1 MPTYN
6 PIESINFHVQ
16 ETKSPCCTQGKFMK
30 KFAITETSQIALL
43 IDKVYQIAKNN
54 PSGFTIN
61 LNSLQFI
68 TSGYVAAYKATQ
80 NSFGLSGLQNA
91 INYALSVGSNIVGG
105 WYNSAND
112 MFYFDASKTFDNLKD
127 AADFGL
133 ENEQLAIFNLNN
145 SQEIRLS

>member
-1 MPTYN
+1 
-6 PIESINFHVQ
+6 
-16 ETKSPCCTQGKFMK
+16 MK
-30 KFAITETSQIALL
+30 KFAIIETSQIALL
-43 IDKVYQIAKNN
+43 TEKVYQIAKNN

-61 LNSLQFI
+61 LNSLQLI

-112 MFYFDASKTFDNLKD
+112 MFYFDASKTFGDINE
-127 AADFGL
+127 AANFGI
-133 ENEQLAIFNLNN
+133 ENEQIAIFDL
-145 SQEIRLS
+145 SQNKEIQLS

>member
-1 MPTYN
+1 
-6 PIESINFHVQ
+6 
-16 ETKSPCCTQGKFMK
+16 MK
-30 KFAITETSQIALL
+30 KFAIVETSQIALL
-43 IDKVYQIAKNN
+43 ANKVYQIAKNN

-91 INYALSVGSNIVGG
+91 INYALTVGSNIVGG

-112 MFYFDASKTFDNLKD
+112 MFYFDASNVFDNQTD
-127 AADFGL
+127 AAIFGL
-133 ENEQLAIFNLNN
+133 ENEQIAIYNLNN
-145 SQEIRLS
+145 SKEITL